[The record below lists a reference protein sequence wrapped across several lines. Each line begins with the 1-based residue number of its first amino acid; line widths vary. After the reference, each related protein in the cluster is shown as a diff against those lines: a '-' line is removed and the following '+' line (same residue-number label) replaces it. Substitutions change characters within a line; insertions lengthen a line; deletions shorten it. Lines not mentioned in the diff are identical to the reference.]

1 MTRFRRRSRFLRVA
15 GFLVLVGLLV
25 AGAYLARQP
34 IQAALFNL
42 TGEERF
48 FSQIKGLT
56 DLSADLL
63 RPRLHLAPDAP
74 VRYADVNPFGINV
87 FLNEE
92 VEPAKREETVR
103 LAAEAGFHWLR
114 QEFPWQDI
122 EIHGKDDFEDRRNPP
137 AKSAWEKYDQI
148 VDLADQYGMEL
159 IVRVSTPPAWSRAQ
173 GDAVGTFAPP
183 DNYED
188 FGDFVYALVSRYKG
202 RIRYYQ
208 LWNEPN
214 IYPEWGSYS
223 ISPEDYTRLLKIGA
237 TRAREADPNAVII
250 SGALASTIALQPDAP
265 PPANALNDLL
275 YLQRMYDAGAAPYFD
290 IMAMQDYGLWSGP
303 TDRRM
308 QPRVMNFGRPQF
320 VRDLMV
326 ANGDATKP
334 IWISEMAW
342 NAAPDEVPDK
352 RFGQVSPETQARYEP
367 LAYQRSLEEWP
378 WAGVINTWYFKRA
391 TDDWFQEGKPEA
403 YFRLAD
409 PDFAL
414 QPVYHS
420 LKAYI
425 NAVEPALYP
434 GTHEP
439 LGWAVKAEGAWEA
452 ADRPELPFGKAW
464 SGEAGATLAF
474 TFHGNELAIVPACA
488 ADPCAGAL
496 QVTVAGQPPVV
507 VRPGDGS
514 GRTGRAVTVA
524 RGLTAGPHRAVV
536 EVLEA
541 PAGIAA
547 LLVRR
552 SSLVWLPWAAGGLVA
567 LALLILLARN
577 LSRVI
582 RARRAPGPVAR
593 QAKISE
599 SRSGVEAST
608 GFSSGVEASAGF
620 SSGVEAS
627 TGSCSGVEASA
638 GFSGQRA
645 RPVKAAIPGE
655 HLPGSSG
662 SPVALHPLG
671 GEAA

>member
-1 MTRFRRRSRFLRVA
+1 MTRFCRKSRLLRLA
-15 GFLVLVGLLV
+15 GILVLVGLALV
-25 AGAYLARQP
+25 GAYLARQP
-34 IQAALFNL
+34 IQVALFNL

-63 RPRLHLAPDAP
+63 RARLHLAPDAP
-74 VRYADVNPFGINV
+74 VRYADINPFGVNV

-122 EIHGKDDFEDRRNPP
+122 EIHGKGDFEDRRNPP
-137 AKSAWEKYDQI
+137 ARSAWEKYDQI
-148 VDLADQYGMEL
+148 VDLAEKYGMEL

-188 FGDFVYALVSRYKG
+188 FGDFVYELVSRYRG

-208 LWNEPN
+208 IWNEPN
-214 IYPEWGSYS
+214 IYPEWGNYS

-250 SGALASTIALQPDAP
+250 SGALASTIALQPDASP
-265 PPANALNDLL
+265 PTNALNDLL

-320 VRDLMV
+320 VRDVMV
-326 ANGDATKP
+326 ANGDANKP

-342 NAAPDEVPDK
+342 NAVPDEVPDK
-352 RFGQVSPETQARYEP
+352 RFGQVSLEQQAEYEP
-367 LAYQRSLEEWP
+367 MAYQRVLEEWP
-378 WAGVINTWYFKRA
+378 WAGVVNTWYFKRA
-391 TDDWFQEGKPEA
+391 TDEWLSQGKPEA

-409 PDFAL
+409 PDFTL

-425 NAVEPALYP
+425 NSIKPTLYP

-439 LGWAVKAEGAWEA
+439 TGWAVKTEGAWETA
-452 ADRPELPFGKAW
+452 AQPDLPFGKSW
-464 SGEAGATLAF
+464 SGTEAGSKLAF
-474 TFHGNELAIVPACA
+474 TFHGNELAIVSACA
-488 ADPCAGAL
+488 AEPCAGAL
-496 QVTVAGQPPVV
+496 QIAVDDRPPVT
-507 VRPGDGS
+507 VRPGDFDG
-514 GRTGRAVTVA
+514 GTGRAVTVA
-524 RGLTAGPHRAVV
+524 RGLTDGPHQAAI
-536 EVLEA
+536 EVMEA
-541 PAGIAA
+541 PAAIAA
-547 LLVRR
+547 LMVRR
-552 SSLVWLPWAAGGLVA
+552 SELIGPRWVVGGLVV
-567 LALLILLARN
+567 LVLVILLARN
-577 LSRVI
+577 ILRVVH
-582 RARRAPGPVAR
+582 AR
-593 QAKISE
+593 
-599 SRSGVEAST
+599 
-608 GFSSGVEASAGF
+608 
-620 SSGVEAS
+620 
-627 TGSCSGVEASA
+627 
-638 GFSGQRA
+638 
-645 RPVKAAIPGE
+645 KAA
-655 HLPGSSG
+655 GSHESG
-662 SPVALHPLG
+662 TDGSQACQPTSS
-671 GEAA
+671 EAV